1 MQPREELAMTNP
13 WMSLW
18 LSVAN
23 SWAGAARGF
32 WMAEM
37 HRQQTALAN
46 EMVRQTL
53 RFWTSGWPAPGA
65 ARKPARRR

>member
-1 MQPREELAMTNP
+1 
-13 WMSLW
+13 
-18 LSVAN
+18 
-23 SWAGAARGF
+23 
-32 WMAEM
+32 MAEM

>member
-1 MQPREELAMTNP
+1 MPNP

-18 LSVAN
+18 LSAAN

-32 WMAEM
+32 WTAEM

-46 EMVRQTL
+46 EMVRQTMD
-53 RFWTSGWPAPGA
+53 FWTRAWMGSIGSQ
-65 ARKPARRR
+65 KPKRRR